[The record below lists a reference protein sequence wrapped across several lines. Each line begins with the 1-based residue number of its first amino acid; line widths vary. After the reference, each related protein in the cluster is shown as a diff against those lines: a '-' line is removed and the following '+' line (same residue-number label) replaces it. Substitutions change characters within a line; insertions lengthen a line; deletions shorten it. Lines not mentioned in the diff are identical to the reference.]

1 MKKIYDVVV
10 VGSGPS
16 GVHAAY
22 PLVEAG
28 LKVAMIDGGLKNGD
42 DIFEKTNQFLKIK
55 SNIKI
60 NQSLAKGG
68 LSEVWPGICD
78 FFNKKELTNLGLPPS
93 EILDEYKEIS
103 NLINLELQPELNIQ
117 TQSILNADKQV
128 YRLPIT
134 ISYHCSEVIEKMK
147 KSKNFKY
154 IPNHLVYKFKEEEG
168 FLELESKLINKS
180 TVIKIKTKY
189 LILAAGAINS
199 TKILLRSLNLYNFKT
214 PFLTKKLYAIVCLNT
229 RILLMKKNTDND
241 KIGQVAMSNKDYFIQ
256 FYRGNP
262 NALKKAILYIPLPEN
277 HASKLFSFIIPKII
291 IADVRFPT
299 FPSREKFSFLTR
311 NEILEISFH
320 QTSKEINIQ
329 KNKLNKIKKKLFSL
343 GFIPLKIITNDVT
356 SHYSNG
362 VPIQVKPGKLSS
374 DKYGKLHQSK
384 RVYLADSSIWR
395 MLPAKPPTLTIMAN
409 ARRVG
414 KHVLKNFKINY

>member
-1 MKKIYDVVV
+1 MSKTLYDVII

-16 GVHAAY
+16 GVHTAY
-22 PLVEAG
+22 PVIETGLRVAIIDCGLVG
-28 LKVAMIDGGLKNGD
+28 KFDSVS
-42 DIFEKTNQFLKIK
+42 EKTNQFLKIK

-214 PFLTKKLYAIVCLNT
+214 PFL
-229 RILLMKKNTDND
+229 
-241 KIGQVAMSNKDYFIQ
+241 
-256 FYRGNP
+256 
-262 NALKKAILYIPLPEN
+262 
-277 HASKLFSFIIPKII
+277 
-291 IADVRFPT
+291 
-299 FPSREKFSFLTR
+299 
-311 NEILEISFH
+311 
-320 QTSKEINIQ
+320 Q
-329 KNKLNKIKKKLFSL
+329 KN
-343 GFIPLKIITNDVT
+343 
-356 SHYSNG
+356 
-362 VPIQVKPGKLSS
+362 
-374 DKYGKLHQSK
+374 
-384 RVYLADSSIWR
+384 
-395 MLPAKPPTLTIMAN
+395 
-409 ARRVG
+409 
-414 KHVLKNFKINY
+414 